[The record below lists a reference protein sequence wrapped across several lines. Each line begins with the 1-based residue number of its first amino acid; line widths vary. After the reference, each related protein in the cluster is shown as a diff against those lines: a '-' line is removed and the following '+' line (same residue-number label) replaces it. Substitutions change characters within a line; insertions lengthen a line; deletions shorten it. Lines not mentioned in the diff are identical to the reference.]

1 MRNNPQFWIPF
12 LMILLAVGC
21 SSRQRSSGDA
31 IIASVDGVELS
42 LDDALNE
49 IPPFVFEED
58 SVGAIQR
65 FADQWVRKQVTLQ
78 HAEREGVHETERFRQ
93 KMDRYYQQALD
104 AQIKE
109 FILEQNNEDLEVSRE
124 EAQNYY
130 QANKDRFVLDE
141 TYLQF
146 RHLTATTRTE
156 ADNANRELANGI
168 PWEQVVQ
175 QYSINPDQQLRESA
189 MYWPESM
196 AAADIPALNEYLS
209 VMGITERSPIQFFE
223 GEYHFVQLTDIKSA
237 GEYPEL
243 DWLIPQIQEW
253 LKLEKSRRITKAY
266 IRNLYLQAEA
276 NNEIDLANVSD
287 IETVLSEKFRNQQ

>member
-1 MRNNPQFWIPF
+1 MKRTLQ
-12 LMILLAVGC
+12 LLLISLAGLWLLVSC
-21 SSRQRSSGDA
+21 TNRQRSSGNE

-42 LDDALNE
+42 LDEALNE

-58 SVGAIQR
+58 SAGAIQR
-65 FADQWVRKQVTLQ
+65 FAEQWIRKQVSIQ
-78 HAEREGVHETERFRQ
+78 HAKREGVTETEEFKE
-93 KMDRYYQQALD
+93 KMDRFYDQALD
-104 AQIKE
+104 AQLKE
-109 FILEQNNEDLEVSRE
+109 YILEINKDELEVTRE

-146 RHLTATTRTE
+146 RHLTTATRTE
-156 ADNANRELANGI
+156 ADNANRELANGV
-168 PWEQVVQ
+168 PWEEIVRE
-175 QYSINPDQQLRESA
+175 YSVNPEQQLRESA

-209 VMGITERSPIQFFE
+209 VMGITERSPITFYE
-223 GEYHFVQLTDIKSA
+223 GEYHFVQLTDEKSE
-237 GEYPEL
+237 GENPEL

-253 LKLEKSRRITKAY
+253 LKLEKSRRITNAY

-276 NNEIDLANVSD
+276 NNEIELANVSD
-287 IETVLSEKFRNQQ
+287 IKTILSEKFRNQ

>member
-1 MRNNPQFWIPF
+1 MKTRVLF
-12 LMILLAVGC
+12 LILL
-21 SSRQRSSGDA
+21 SSVWALSNCTNRDRASGNE
-31 IIASVDGVELS
+31 IIASVDGIELS
-42 LDDALNE
+42 LDDALLE
-49 IPPFVFEED
+49 IPPFVFEQD
-58 SVGAIQR
+58 SANAIQR
-65 FADQWVRKQVTLQ
+65 FAEQWVRKQVALQ
-78 HAEREGVHETERFRQ
+78 HAEREGVQNTEHFKE
-93 KMDRYYQQALD
+93 KMDRFYDQILD
-104 AQIKE
+104 AQLKE
-109 FILEQNNEDLEVSRE
+109 YILEQNSEELEVTRE

-146 RHLTATTRTE
+146 RHLTTTTRTE

-168 PWEQVVQ
+168 PWEQIVQ
-175 QYSINPDQQLRESA
+175 QYSVNPDQQLRESA

-209 VMGITERSPIQFFE
+209 VMGITERSPIHFYE
-223 GEYHFVQLTDIKSA
+223 GEYHFVQLTDIKSE

-253 LKLEKSRRITKAY
+253 LMLEKSRRITNAY

-276 NNEIDLANVSD
+276 NNEIELANVSD
-287 IETVLSEKFRNQQ
+287 IKTILSEKFRNQ

>member
-1 MRNNPQFWIPF
+1 MKLRTLLSVLIPGIF
-12 LMILLAVGC
+12 LLAGC
-21 SSRQRSSGDA
+21 ADRQRASGNE
-31 IIASVDGVELS
+31 IIASVDGIELS
-42 LDDALNE
+42 LDEALEE

-58 SVGAIQR
+58 SAGAIQR
-65 FADQWVRKQVTLQ
+65 FAEQWVRKQVSLQ
-78 HAEREGVHETERFRQ
+78 HAEREGVSETEEFKE
-93 KMDRYYQQALD
+93 KMDRFYDQALD
-104 AQIKE
+104 AQLKE
-109 FILEQNNEDLEVSRE
+109 YILEINKEEIEVTRE

-146 RHLTATTRTE
+146 RHLTTATRTE

-168 PWEQVVQ
+168 PWEEIVQ
-175 QYSINPDQQLRESA
+175 RYSLNPETQLRESA

-209 VMGITERSPIQFFE
+209 VMGITERSPIHFYE
-223 GEYHFVQLTDIKSA
+223 GEYHFVQLTDVKSQ
-237 GEYPEL
+237 GEYPDL

-253 LKLEKSRRITKAY
+253 LKLEKSRRITNAY

-276 NNEIDLANVSD
+276 NNEIELANVSD
-287 IETVLSEKFRNQQ
+287 IKTILSEKFRNQ